1 MCIMIT
7 DTEEAVVEALASYD
21 SAMTAAFQ
29 VLIHCLQTNGSLRPG
44 QYPQELTRYLDLAK
58 DKCPPVKKA
67 ILEDLRDMLLN

>member
-1 MCIMIT
+1 MT
-7 DTEEAVVEALASYD
+7 TETEEAVAEALASYD

-29 VLIHCLQTNGSLRPG
+29 VLVHCLQTNGALRAG
-44 QYPQELTRYLDLAK
+44 QYPQELTRYLDITK